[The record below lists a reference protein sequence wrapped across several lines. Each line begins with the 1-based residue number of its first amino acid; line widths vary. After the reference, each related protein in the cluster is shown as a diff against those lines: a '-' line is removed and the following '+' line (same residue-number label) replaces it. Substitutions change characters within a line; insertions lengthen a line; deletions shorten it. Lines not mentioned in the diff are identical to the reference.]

1 MKKIKILV
9 LLLLLTPLMSYA
21 NGQGNNEQ
29 TSNDRILSLEN
40 QFNQLMGI
48 VIPDIQ
54 NAMQSMVRSKDQS
67 DSTSILLINRMNTLQ
82 NTIRMLE
89 SKATYTDS
97 INFQLLQQLMM
108 IENKIITLTRSFNEL
123 YDLKTGSENLTSS
136 NYSDN
141 YKRNYIDALS
151 FYNDG
156 KYNEAIQS
164 FATLVLNNPNH
175 KLSDNSQFWLGES
188 YYALKNYKRA
198 IIEFEKVFQFKEED
212 KWDDSQ
218 LKLGICFQ
226 KIGNYSRSRIEF
238 EKLLNHYPGSEYYK
252 RAQQYLRQL

>member
-1 MKKIKILV
+1 MKNFKVFTAIIIL
-9 LLLLLTPLMSYA
+9 LNITNFSFC
-21 NGQGNNEQ
+21 QNNSE
-29 TSNDRILSLEN
+29 SEKNRITILEN
-40 QFNQLMGI
+40 QINQLMGI
-48 VIPDIQ
+48 VIPDMQ
-54 NAMQSMVRSKDQS
+54 NAMKSMLKSKAQS
-67 DSTSILLINRMNTLQ
+67 DSTSLLLINRINTLQ

-89 SKATYTDS
+89 GKATYTDS

-123 YDLKTGSENLTSS
+123 YDLKVEPDKISS
-136 NYSDN
+136 NNYNDN

-164 FATLVLNNPNH
+164 FSSLVLNNPNH

-198 IIEFEKVFQFKEED
+198 IVEFEKVFQFKEED
-212 KWDDSQ
+212 KWDDAQ

-226 KIGNYSRSRIEF
+226 KIGNYSRARIEF
-238 EKLLNHYPGSEYYK
+238 EKLINNYPGSEYYK

>member
-1 MKKIKILV
+1 MKNFKIFFTIFFLLGILNT
-9 LLLLLTPLMSYA
+9 LLCQSSSESEE
-21 NGQGNNEQ
+21 NRI
-29 TSNDRILSLEN
+29 SNLEN
-40 QFNQLMGI
+40 QINQLMGI
-48 VIPDIQ
+48 VIPDMQ
-54 NAMQSMVRSKDQS
+54 NAMQSMVKSKAQS
-67 DSTSILLINRMNTLQ
+67 DSTSILLINRINTLQ
-82 NTIRMLE
+82 NTIRILE

-123 YDLKTGSENLTSS
+123 YDLKVEPESISS
-136 NYSDN
+136 GKYNDD
-141 YKRNYIDALS
+141 YKSNYIDALS

-164 FATLVLNNPNH
+164 FASLVLNNPNH

-198 IIEFEKVFQFKEED
+198 IVEFEKVFQFTEED
-212 KWDDSQ
+212 KWDDAQ

-226 KIGNYSRSRIEF
+226 KIGNYSRARLEF
-238 EKLLNHYPGSEYYK
+238 EKLINHYPGSEYYK

>member
-1 MKKIKILV
+1 MIKIKILV
-9 LLLLLTPLMSYA
+9 LSLLLNSFICHVNA
-21 NGQGNNEQ
+21 QSNNEE
-29 TSNDRILSLEN
+29 TVNDRILSLEN
-40 QFNQLMGI
+40 QINQLMAI
-48 VIPDIQ
+48 VIPDMQ
-54 NAMQSMVRSKDQS
+54 NAMQSMVRSKAQS
-67 DSTSILLINRMNTLQ
+67 DSTSILLINRINTLQ

-89 SKATYTDS
+89 NKATYTDS

-123 YDLKTGSENLTSS
+123 YDLKTGSENFDST

-141 YKRNYIDALS
+141 YKTNYIDALS

-164 FATLVLNNPNH
+164 FATLILNNPNH

-198 IIEFEKVFQFKEED
+198 IIEFEKVFQFKEDD
-212 KWDDSQ
+212 KWDDAQ

>member
-1 MKKIKILV
+1 MKNFKIFLTTFFLLGILNT
-9 LLLLLTPLMSYA
+9 LLCQSSSESEQNRIA
-21 NGQGNNEQ
+21 N
-29 TSNDRILSLEN
+29 LEN
-40 QFNQLMGI
+40 QINQLMGI
-48 VIPDIQ
+48 VIPDMQ
-54 NAMQSMVRSKDQS
+54 NAMQSMVKSKAQS
-67 DSTSILLINRMNTLQ
+67 DSTSILLINRINTLQ
-82 NTIRMLE
+82 NTIRILE

-123 YDLKTGSENLTSS
+123 YDLKVEPESISS
-136 NYSDN
+136 DKYNDD
-141 YKRNYIDALS
+141 YKSNYIDALS

-164 FATLVLNNPNH
+164 FASLVLNNPNH

-198 IIEFEKVFQFKEED
+198 IVEFEKVFQFKEED

-226 KIGNYSRSRIEF
+226 KIGNYSRARLEF
-238 EKLLNHYPGSEYYK
+238 EKLINHYPGSEYYK